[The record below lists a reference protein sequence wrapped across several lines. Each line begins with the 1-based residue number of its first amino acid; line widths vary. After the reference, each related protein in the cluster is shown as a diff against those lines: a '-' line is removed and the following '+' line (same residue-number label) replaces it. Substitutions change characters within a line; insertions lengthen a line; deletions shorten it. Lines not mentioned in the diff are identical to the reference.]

1 MESYPSLPGVGLGGE
16 RDGDRSTGSGTEV
29 REQGRCGHRASSA
42 NLLSKRFHSAM
53 ALFHVTEDITFN
65 NLLPLYNS
73 KLLKAYA
80 SLDDRVARLGRL
92 VKFWA
97 KSRNLG
103 SRRSRFGCRPLP
115 KGNTVHRTV
124 RFRLN
129 PSNHCSGLE

>member
-1 MESYPSLPGVGLGGE
+1 M
-16 RDGDRSTGSGTEV
+16 
-29 REQGRCGHRASSA
+29 
-42 NLLSKRFHSAM
+42 
-53 ALFHVTEDITFN
+53 TEDITFN

-103 SRRSRFGCRPLP
+103 SRWSRFGFRPLP
-115 KGNTVHRTV
+115 EGNTAYSNVRSCPPPTPLLSNRNTV
-124 RFRLN
+124 
-129 PSNHCSGLE
+129 PVPA